1 MICNCKKISAKWFW
15 LAYGSIVDDKIYY
28 RLRTKHDK
36 VFLKLTVD
44 SPDSTPIHVQMG
56 FGKED
61 GLETISRKVHDCF
74 HAINPKYNDSEVTI
88 EINEVLYVEIKWED
102 DKEVLYDRKEIKE
115 D

>member
-15 LAYGSIVDDKIYY
+15 LVYGSIVNGKIYY
-28 RLRTKHDK
+28 KLSKHNTI
-36 VFLKLTVD
+36 FLKITLD

-56 FGKED
+56 FSRED

-88 EINEVLYVEIKWED
+88 EINKVLYVEIEWED
-102 DKEVLYDRKEIKE
+102 GKEVLYDKEIKE